1 MEGKK
6 VVIWVDDTPNEV
18 TVWSRETLI
27 EAIGDA
33 LMDSPRSVEIG
44 EIVSDDDKT
53 WGGYRRVVIHISPP
67 ICQHPECGE
76 TLHNGETTEC
86 SWHAEEEG
94 EE

>member
-6 VVIWVDDTPNEV
+6 VVIWVDDIPNEV
-18 TVWSRETLI
+18 TVWSR
-27 EAIGDA
+27 
-33 LMDSPRSVEIG
+33 
-44 EIVSDDDKT
+44 
-53 WGGYRRVVIHISPP
+53 
-67 ICQHPECGE
+67 E